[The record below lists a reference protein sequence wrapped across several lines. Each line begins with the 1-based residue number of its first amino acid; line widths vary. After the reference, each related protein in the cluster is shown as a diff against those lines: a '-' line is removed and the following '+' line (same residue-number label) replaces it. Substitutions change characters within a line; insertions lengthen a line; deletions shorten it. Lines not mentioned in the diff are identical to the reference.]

1 MALEQLPNGIKQLA
15 EKRISEQKDTWII
28 PVTEKSTVADFF
40 DWDKTK
46 EGSDFWVKI
55 ANGNFTPYYEK
66 YPRHEWVYSSG
77 NQFSLYMCY
86 DKLYVTGVD
95 GKMTINTEDVDPAVL
110 ANGYYAFDGVS
121 DATKEAWA
129 KGFEYCKKNFI
140 PFITPEDILYSED
153 SKDVFGALK
162 DFEVKLHK
170 VPTTTAYKESSGKLF
185 YEIDWPFITQ
195 MAERMA
201 ANKKDGKYDL
211 YNWKKPMTE
220 KGLEDLK
227 QAMLR
232 HLIEILNGSYEDD
245 GREFG
250 HLESL
255 SCNSM
260 MLNYQLNNLK

>member
-1 MALEQLPNGIKQLA
+1 MILEHLPNGIKQLA
-15 EKRISEQKDTWII
+15 EKRISEQKDTWTI

-40 DWDKTK
+40 DWNRTA
-46 EGSDFWVKI
+46 EGGDFWCKI
-55 ANGNFTPYYEK
+55 STGVFAPYFEK
-66 YPRHEWVYSSG
+66 YPEHQWAHGYPNEFLVYKDYSKFCVANLG
-77 NQFSLYMCY
+77 DFI
-86 DKLYVTGVD
+86 
-95 GKMTINTEDVDPAVL
+95 TINPEEVDPAVL

-121 DATKEAWA
+121 DETKEAWA

-140 PFITPEDILYSED
+140 PFITPEDLPYSED
-153 SKDVFGALK
+153 SKGVFDALK
-162 DFEVKLHK
+162 DLEVKLHK
-170 VPTTTAYKESSGKLF
+170 VPTTTAYKESNGKLF

-195 MAERMA
+195 MAEKMA

-232 HLIEILNGSYEDD
+232 HLIEILNGVYEDD
-245 GREFG
+245 EREFG

-260 MLNYQLNNLK
+260 MLNYQLKNLK